1 MNEQPLPPLQIT
13 AYWADLTDHL
23 VELVGCFSPDQ
34 LGWQPAPN
42 EWSAKQIVL
51 HIVAARDHWMANAI
65 KDGGAQADVAEE
77 GKTGDVLQDM
87 LRASWSRL
95 TANLLSQPE
104 KLAAVYSPP
113 PYDDPGYLDP
123 PRFDGY
129 WIAYHRLVHD
139 VHHRADILRYA
150 EQLGIDT
157 SSVRR
162 RRPL

>member
-1 MNEQPLPPLQIT
+1 MNDQPFPPLEIT
-13 AYWADLTDHL
+13 AYWGDLTHHL
-23 VELVGCFSPDQ
+23 IELVACFPSDKLDWRPGPD
-34 LGWQPAPN
+34 
-42 EWSAKQIVL
+42 EWSVKQIVL
-51 HIVAARDHWMANAI
+51 HIIAARDYWMAAAI
-65 KDGGAQADVAEE
+65 KDGGPMPDMAEAS
-77 GKTGDVLQDM
+77 KTTDVLQGM
-87 LRASWSRL
+87 LRRSWDRL
-95 TANLLSQPE
+95 TANLLLQPE

-113 PYDDPGYLDP
+113 PIDDPGYLDP
-123 PRFDGY
+123 ERFDGN